1 MKYKATFEKIKEN
14 EIVVEADNEVQAL
27 SRAKAKR
34 MEQIT
39 PKKVTIEEIAG

>member
-1 MKYKATFEKIKEN
+1 MKFKVTFDKIKEN

-34 MEQIT
+34 MEQVT
-39 PKKVTIEEIAG
+39 PKTYRIEEIRE